1 MKLLGGF
8 NMSENLNNPNLVQS
22 VERAID
28 ILDCLAEYSKGCGIG
43 ELSKKLGLSK
53 STIHRIITTLKHKEY
68 VAQNKENDKYQLGIK
83 ILGLSSSIINNM
95 DLIGIAKPYINEFA
109 NKVDEVIHL
118 SLPDE
123 SYTNIIYVDKVS
135 PENTSRAITMS
146 SSIGR
151 KAPTYC
157 TASGKLLLSQYSDDK
172 IKELLKDVD
181 FVRYTENT
189 ITNIDTL
196 LKEIHDIRK
205 NSYAL
210 DNVEYDNAVICIAV
224 PIFDRTNKIIAAI
237 SLSSVTLFNNM
248 DDLLKYKNQFMNIAR
263 SISKLMGYTPS

>member
-1 MKLLGGF
+1 
-8 NMSENLNNPNLVQS
+8 MSDDLNNSNLVQS
-22 VERAID
+22 VERAIE
-28 ILDCLAEYSKGCGIG
+28 ILDCLADHPKGCGIA
-43 ELSKKLGLSK
+43 ELSKNLGLSK

-95 DLIGIAKPYINEFA
+95 DLIDIAKPYINEFA

-118 SLPDE
+118 CIPDE
-123 SYTNIIYVDKVS
+123 SYSNIIYVDKIS
-135 PENTSRAITMS
+135 PENTSRTITMS
-146 SSIGR
+146 SSIGK
-151 KAPTYC
+151 KAPIYC

-181 FVRYTENT
+181 FIKYTENT
-189 ITNIDTL
+189 ITNIDTFL
-196 LKEIHDIRK
+196 DEIHEIRK

-210 DNVEYDNAVICIAV
+210 DNVEYDTGVICIAV
-224 PIFDRTNKIIAAI
+224 PILDRTNKIVAAT

-248 DDLLKYKNQFMNIAR
+248 DDLLKYKNEFMNTAKN
-263 SISKLMGYTPS
+263 ISKLMGYMPS